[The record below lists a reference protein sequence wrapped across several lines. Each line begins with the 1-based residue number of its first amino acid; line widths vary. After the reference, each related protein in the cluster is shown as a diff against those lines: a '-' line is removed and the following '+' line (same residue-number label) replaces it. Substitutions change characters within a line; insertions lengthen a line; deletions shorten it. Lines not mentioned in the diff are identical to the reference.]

1 MAFDRNNPTDL
12 ATLKALVPDPTI
24 GTQDILD
31 YLASDSVTPGV
42 APMTAQALLKALFSV
57 SINSQDQFKIQLMFE
72 GTADLNSD
80 LSLFKTDMIALGGQ
94 IPGAVNS
101 ITRLLS
107 IAEVAFS
114 AIDDNGIN
122 EFVVISRDDWIAA
135 RES

>member
-1 MAFDRNNPTDL
+1 MFDKNDPTDL

-31 YLASDSVTPGV
+31 FLKSDSITLGV
-42 APMTAQALLKALFSV
+42 APMTAQALLKALFPV

-80 LSLFKTDMIALGGQ
+80 LSIFKTDLIALGGQ

-107 IAEVAFS
+107 IAEEAFS
-114 AIDDNGIN
+114 DLDENGIN